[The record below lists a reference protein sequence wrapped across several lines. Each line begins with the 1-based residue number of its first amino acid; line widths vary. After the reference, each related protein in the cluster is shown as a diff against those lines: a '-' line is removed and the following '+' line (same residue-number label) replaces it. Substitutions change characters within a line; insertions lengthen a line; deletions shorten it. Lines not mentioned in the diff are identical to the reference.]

1 MKIEEQLAKAKKG
14 TPERVV
20 GEYLLERMRNDE
32 DMARRYEE
40 SDRTL
45 HSCMNYITSV
55 AKKKAVHSQCCMT
68 SEEVFDLAVH
78 YALDG
83 SEISVS
89 EDINNT
95 ALADVSEDEGYTP
108 KPKPAPKPKK
118 EKPKPLGEQL
128 SLF

>member
-1 MKIEEQLAKAKKG
+1 MKIEEQLAKAKQG

-45 HSCMNYITSV
+45 KGCTAYITEK
-55 AKKKAVHSQCCMT
+55 ARKKAIHNQCCMT

-83 SEISVS
+83 SENSASDDTENAEV
-89 EDINNT
+89 
-95 ALADVSEDEGYTP
+95 AMSEDEEYTP
-108 KPKPAPKPKK
+108 KKKPAPKPKK
-118 EKPKPLGEQL
+118 KKPKPLGEQL

>member
-20 GEYLLERMRNDE
+20 GEYLLERMQNDE

-45 HSCMNYITSV
+45 SGCMAYITEK
-55 AKKKAVHSQCCMT
+55 ARKKAVHNQCCMT

-83 SEISVS
+83 SENSASDTTENAEV
-89 EDINNT
+89 
-95 ALADVSEDEGYTP
+95 AMSEDEDYTP
-108 KPKPAPKPKK
+108 KKKPAVKPKK

>member
-1 MKIEEQLAKAKKG
+1 MQ
-14 TPERVV
+14 
-20 GEYLLERMRNDE
+20 NDE

-45 HSCMNYITSV
+45 SGCMAYITEK
-55 AKKKAVHSQCCMT
+55 ARKKAVHSQCCMT

-83 SEISVS
+83 SENSASDTTENAEV
-89 EDINNT
+89 
-95 ALADVSEDEGYTP
+95 AMSEDEEYTP
-108 KPKPAPKPKK
+108 KKKPVVKPKK

>member
-1 MKIEEQLAKAKKG
+1 MKIDEQLAKAKQG

-45 HSCMNYITSV
+45 SGCMAYITEK
-55 AKKKAVHSQCCMT
+55 ARKKAVHNQCCMT

-83 SEISVS
+83 SETTTS

-95 ALADVSEDEGYTP
+95 ARAEVSEDEEYTP
-108 KPKPAPKPKK
+108 TKKPAPKPKK

>member
-1 MKIEEQLAKAKKG
+1 MLIEEQVRKAKAG

-20 GEYLLERMRNDE
+20 GEYLLERMKADE

-45 HSCMNYITSV
+45 SACMAYITEK
-55 AKKKAVHSQCCMT
+55 ARKKAVHNQCCMT

-83 SEISVS
+83 SENSASDTTENAEV
-89 EDINNT
+89 
-95 ALADVSEDEGYTP
+95 AMSEDEEYTP
-108 KPKPAPKPKK
+108 KKTPAVKPKK

>member
-1 MKIEEQLAKAKKG
+1 MKIEEQLAKTKSG

-20 GEYLLERMRNDE
+20 GEYLLERMKADE

-40 SDRTL
+40 NDRTL
-45 HSCMNYITSV
+45 HSCMSYITEK
-55 AKKKAVHSQCCMT
+55 ARKKAVHNQCCMT

-83 SEISVS
+83 SENDANETTNENAEV
-89 EDINNT
+89 
-95 ALADVSEDEGYTP
+95 AMSEDEEYTP
-108 KPKPAPKPKK
+108 KKKPATKPKK

>member
-20 GEYLLERMRNDE
+20 GEYLLERMQNDE

-45 HSCMNYITSV
+45 SGCMAYITEK
-55 AKKKAVHSQCCMT
+55 ARKKAVHNQCCMT

-83 SEISVS
+83 SENSASDTTENAEV
-89 EDINNT
+89 
-95 ALADVSEDEGYTP
+95 AMSEDEEYTP
-108 KPKPAPKPKK
+108 KKKPVVKPKK

>member
-20 GEYLLERMRNDE
+20 GEYLLERMKADE

-45 HSCMNYITSV
+45 SGCMAYITEK
-55 AKKKAVHSQCCMT
+55 ARKKAVHSQCCMT

-83 SEISVS
+83 SENDTNKTTNENAEV
-89 EDINNT
+89 
-95 ALADVSEDEGYTP
+95 AMSEDEEYTP
-108 KPKPAPKPKK
+108 KKKSAVKPKK

>member
-1 MKIEEQLAKAKKG
+1 MRIEEQVRKAKAG

-45 HSCMNYITSV
+45 HGCMSYIMDQ
-55 AKKKAVHSQCCMT
+55 AKKKAVGNQCCMT

-83 SEISVS
+83 SESS
-89 EDINNT
+89 ANED
-95 ALADVSEDEGYTP
+95 YTP
-108 KPKPAPKPKK
+108 KKTPVV
-118 EKPKPLGEQL
+118 KPKPLGEQL

>member
-1 MKIEEQLAKAKKG
+1 MKIEEQLAKTKSG

-40 SDRTL
+40 NDRTL
-45 HSCMNYITSV
+45 KGCMSYIIAQ
-55 AKKKAVHSQCCMT
+55 AKKKAVHNQCCMT
-68 SEEVFDLAVH
+68 DQEVFDIAVH

-83 SEISVS
+83 GDFTAD
-89 EDINNT
+89 DI
-95 ALADVSEDEGYTP
+95 ARAEVSEDEENTP
-108 KPKPAPKPKK
+108 KKIPAVKPNK

>member
-1 MKIEEQLAKAKKG
+1 MKIDEQLAKAKQG

-45 HSCMNYITSV
+45 HGCMAYITEK
-55 AKKKAVHSQCCMT
+55 ARKKAVHNQCCMT

-83 SEISVS
+83 SENSTTDTTENAEV
-89 EDINNT
+89 
-95 ALADVSEDEGYTP
+95 AMSEDEEYTP

>member
-1 MKIEEQLAKAKKG
+1 MKIEEQIQKAKQG

-20 GEYLLERMRNDE
+20 GEFLLERMRNDE

-45 HSCMNYITSV
+45 KGCMSYITEK
-55 AKKKAVHSQCCMT
+55 ARKKAVHDQCCMT

-83 SEISVS
+83 SENSATDTTENAEVAMS
-89 EDINNT
+89 N
-95 ALADVSEDEGYTP
+95 DEEYTP
-108 KPKPAPKPKK
+108 KPRPVAKPKK

>member
-1 MKIEEQLAKAKKG
+1 MKIEEQIQKAKQG

-45 HSCMNYITSV
+45 HGCMSYIMAQ
-55 AKKKAVHSQCCMT
+55 AKKKAVHNQCCMT
-68 SEEVFDLAVH
+68 DQEVFDLAVH

-83 SEISVS
+83 SENSATDTTENAEVAMS
-89 EDINNT
+89 EDG
-95 ALADVSEDEGYTP
+95 EYTP
-108 KPKPAPKPKK
+108 KKKPA
-118 EKPKPLGEQL
+118 PKPLGEQL

>member
-1 MKIEEQLAKAKKG
+1 MKIEEQLAKTKAG

-40 SDRTL
+40 NDRTL
-45 HSCMNYITSV
+45 KGCMSYIIAQ
-55 AKKKAVHSQCCMT
+55 AKKKAVHNQCCMT
-68 SEEVFDLAVH
+68 DQEVYDLAVH

-83 SEISVS
+83 SEITAS
-89 EDINNT
+89 ETTNET
-95 ALADVSEDEGYTP
+95 AEVAMSEDEEYTP
-108 KPKPAPKPKK
+108 KPKPAVKPKK

>member
-1 MKIEEQLAKAKKG
+1 MRIEEQVKKAKSG
-14 TPERVV
+14 TPERIV

-45 HSCMNYITSV
+45 HGCMSYIMAQ
-55 AKKKAVHSQCCMT
+55 AKKKAVHNQCCMT
-68 SEEVFDLAVH
+68 DQEVFDLAVH

-83 SEISVS
+83 SENSEI
-89 EDINNT
+89 EDINET
-95 ALADVSEDEGYTP
+95 ARVTVSEDEEYTP
-108 KPKPAPKPKK
+108 KKTPVV
-118 EKPKPLGEQL
+118 KPKPLGEQL

>member
-20 GEYLLERMRNDE
+20 GEYLLERMQNDE
-32 DMARRYEE
+32 DMARRCEE

-45 HSCMNYITSV
+45 SGCMAYITEK
-55 AKKKAVHSQCCMT
+55 ARKKAVHNQCCMT

-83 SEISVS
+83 SENSATDTTENAEV
-89 EDINNT
+89 
-95 ALADVSEDEGYTP
+95 AMSEDEDYTP
-108 KPKPAPKPKK
+108 KKKPAPKPKK